1 MKTSVLK
8 YLILFSALLFSI
20 NCILYAEENEYNVKK
35 IPVQLIP
42 EANAVIRKQ
51 STRFEI
57 KDESSAVEKD
67 TLVVTIFNKEGQ
79 EYGILNLFYDKFID
93 IDELDGRILDS
104 KGEEIRD
111 LGKED
116 LKDYSAF
123 SSYSLYEDDRVK
135 AAELF
140 YDKFP
145 YTIEYTY
152 QKSFDGYINWPS
164 WFSRESTDP
173 VELSRFEVLVPDNYK
188 LRYWCNNKTLKP
200 QISEEGKL
208 YTWQAENLIKLSYD
222 AVGESIYDVATAV
235 KIAPSNFEIEG
246 YQGSMKTWKDF
257 GLWVYNLYKDKTE
270 LSESALKEIKAV
282 YSSSDS
288 DREKVFKAI

>member
-1 MKTSVLK
+1 M
-8 YLILFSALLFSI
+8 
-20 NCILYAEENEYNVKK
+20 
-35 IPVQLIP
+35 
-42 EANAVIRKQ
+42 
-51 STRFEI
+51 
-57 KDESSAVEKD
+57 
-67 TLVVTIFNKEGQ
+67 
-79 EYGILNLFYDKFID
+79 FYDKFID
-93 IDELDGRILDS
+93 IDELDGRIVDANG
-104 KGEEIRD
+104 KEIRD
-111 LGKED
+111 LGDED

-145 YTIEYTY
+145 YKIEYTY

-173 VELSRFEVLVPDNYK
+173 VELSRFEVLVPDNFK
-188 LRYWCNNKTLKP
+188 LRYWCSSTTIKP

-222 AVGESIYDVATAV
+222 AVGESIYDVSTAV

-246 YQGSMKTWKDF
+246 YQGSMRTWKDF
-257 GLWVYNLYKDKTE
+257 GLWAYNLYKDKTE
-270 LSESALKEIKAV
+270 LSESVLKEIKAV
-282 YSSSDS
+282 YSPSDS
-288 DREKVFKAI
+288 DREKVLKLYKHLQSQTRYVSVQLGVGAWQPFDAMYVYDHGYGDCKALSNYMV